1 MQFAAI
7 AAQIGT
13 WQSHCSR
20 IARDPDEG
28 GMLMNTFGTF
38 AATVLLALLA
48 ITPVFAQTPGASTDP
63 HHPAP
68 PSGSAPAPGPGMHGA
83 GMRGGGMHGGGMPMM
98 EMCRQM
104 MGEMSGMPMM
114 GGMASADPK
123 ERAAMME
130 MRGEMMK
137 SMGDIMMK
145 HARRMQGTSK

>member
-1 MQFAAI
+1 MKPIAAFAA
-7 AAQIGT
+7 
-13 WQSHCSR
+13 
-20 IARDPDEG
+20 
-28 GMLMNTFGTF
+28 M
-38 AATVLLALLA
+38 VLVALLA
-48 ITPVFAQTPGASTDP
+48 VTPAFAQTPGGATDP

-68 PSGSAPAPGPGMHGA
+68 PAGKGPAPAPAPGPGG
-83 GMRGGGMHGGGMPMM
+83 HGGGMPMM

-145 HARRMQGTSK
+145 HARRMQGASK